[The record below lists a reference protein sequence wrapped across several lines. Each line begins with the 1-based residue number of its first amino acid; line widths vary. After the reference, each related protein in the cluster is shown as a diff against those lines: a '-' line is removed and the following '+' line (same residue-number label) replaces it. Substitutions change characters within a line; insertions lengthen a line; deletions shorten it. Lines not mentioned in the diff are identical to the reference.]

1 MLPGDPN
8 TTANR
13 GRKPRGILGS
23 HEGAGRPTNRMI
35 AYKRGYGTL
44 PMQPDDSKEE
54 KRSAAAE
61 NLARIQASRPLK
73 PPQRKPRP

>member
-13 GRKPRGILGS
+13 GRKPRHCG
-23 HEGAGRPTNRMI
+23 NQ
-35 AYKRGYGTL
+35 RGYGTL

-73 PPQRKPRP
+73 PPVRKPRP